1 MRMCE
6 RCMGLPTAQHP
17 AIRICKYEKS
27 ATWSHDK
34 NLLSLLDIPAR
45 SENYRVSKINS
56 DINFF
61 SSNLC
66 IFSILIKKGF
76 IDNANELNRNDTK
89 MKISISY
96 KDATNRSE

>member
-6 RCMGLPTAQHP
+6 RCMGLPTAHIVIGYP
-17 AIRICKYEKS
+17 CEIRK
-27 ATWSHDK
+27 
-34 NLLSLLDIPAR
+34 LQ
-45 SENYRVSKINS
+45 VSKINS

-76 IDNANELNRNDTK
+76 IDNAKELNRHDTK
-89 MKISISY
+89 MKNSISY
-96 KDATNRSE
+96 KDATNLHKFYE